1 MAEQVVEDF
10 PVLAGEAVI
19 GADGFELG
27 HRHRRKSSGNR
38 AQIGR
43 QRFARG
49 APFPNSGL
57 DVRLGSSHRPL
68 DQVAYGGVV
77 ADKGLPGVRHSKVNA
92 PAGGPADLSQGL
104 RTTDEALRDQILVSE
119 ARAEL
124 KGSLAAWVGLCVV
137 TGFLAFEFA
146 PRADPVGYLLWLG
159 TIGGFLAGWLIAWI
173 GFVTRPPSDR
183 QVLERWI
190 PGAKAGMT
198 LCNLATAGSVW
209 VFLPVA
215 EPELRALLL
224 VLFAWYLI
232 VQLAAAT
239 EATQVLK
246 SAVVLVLGSLTAW
259 LLIARPP
266 YFLPLSLFLPL
277 FGATLIA
284 IRRFVREAVVKE
296 TAARA
301 AADAAQQELAAAM
314 VILERERDAK
324 THFIRAASHDLQ
336 QPLQAATLFLAQVKP
351 GARAAQQAS
360 SLGGMQRALTAA
372 RALVATM
379 LEHLKLEGGV
389 IRPDMAGLKAQDVFD
404 RVLLTQG
411 PAAAAAGVRISTAG
425 GRLHVWADPALLARA
440 VENLVANAIRHSGGR
455 RVLMG
460 ARARG
465 GEVLIWVMDD
475 GRGLAAGDEARIFD
489 AFEQGGHVGEA
500 GGFGLG
506 LASTRGLV
514 ALMGGSCGAQ
524 PGLTRGAAFY
534 VRLRAEGADQTGD
547 VLCAA

>member
-1 MAEQVVEDF
+1 M
-10 PVLAGEAVI
+10 
-19 GADGFELG
+19 
-27 HRHRRKSSGNR
+27 RRWK
-38 AQIGR
+38 
-43 QRFARG
+43 
-49 APFPNSGL
+49 L
-57 DVRLGSSHRPL
+57 
-68 DQVAYGGVV
+68 
-77 ADKGLPGVRHSKVNA
+77 NA
-92 PAGGPADLSQGL
+92 PAGRTTDVSQGL
-104 RTTDEALRDQILVSE
+104 RTADEALRDQILVSE

-146 PRADPVGYLLWLG
+146 PRAEPVGYFLWLG
-159 TIGGFLAGWLIAWI
+159 SVGVFLAGWLVAWI
-173 GFVTRPPSDR
+173 GFVTRTPSDR
-183 QVLERWI
+183 EVLARWI

-246 SAVVLVLGSLTAW
+246 SAVVLVLGSLTTW

-301 AADAAQQELAAAM
+301 AADAARRELAAAM
-314 VILERERDAK
+314 VVLERERDAK

-336 QPLQAATLFLAQVKP
+336 QPLQAAALFLDQVKP
-351 GARAAQQAS
+351 RARAGQQAA
-360 SLGGMQRALTAA
+360 SLGGVERALTAA

-379 LEHLKLEGGV
+379 LEHLKLESGV
-389 IRPDMAGLKAQDVFD
+389 IRPTMTDLKAQNVFD
-404 RVLLTQG
+404 RVLLTQR
-411 PAAAAAGVRISTAG
+411 PAADAAGIRISTAG
-425 GRLHVWADPALLARA
+425 GSLDLWADPALLARA

-460 ARARG
+460 ARARN

-475 GRGLAAGDEARIFD
+475 GRGLAAGDEVRIFG

-534 VRLRAEGADQTGD
+534 VRLRAASAGQAGEMQ
-547 VLCAA
+547 CAA